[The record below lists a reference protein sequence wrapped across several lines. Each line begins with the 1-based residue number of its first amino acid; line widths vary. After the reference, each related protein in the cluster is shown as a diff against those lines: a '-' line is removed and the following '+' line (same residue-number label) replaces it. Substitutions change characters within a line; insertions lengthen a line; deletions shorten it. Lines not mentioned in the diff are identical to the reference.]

1 MACIHVT
8 KENFEKEVLRSD
20 KPVIVDFWA
29 QWCGPCRMLAPTLE
43 ALADDR
49 EDIKVCKVDVDEQR
63 ELAIEYGIESIPTL
77 LVFQNGK
84 KTNQS
89 VGVVTQQQIED
100 LL

>member
-8 KENFEKEVLRSD
+8 KENFEKEVLQSD

-29 QWCGPCRMLAPTLE
+29 QWCGPCRMLAPTVE
-43 ALADDR
+43 ALAEER
-49 EDIKVCKVDVDEQR
+49 EDIKVCKVDVDEER
-63 ELAIEYGIESIPTL
+63 ELAIAYGIESIPTL
-77 LVFQNGK
+77 LVFQNGQ

-89 VGVVTQQQIED
+89 VGVITQQQMEN

>member
-1 MACIHVT
+1 MKHFDVT
-8 KENFEKEVLRSD
+8 KENFQQEVLQSD

-29 QWCGPCRMLAPTLE
+29 EWCGPCRMLAPILE
-43 ALADDR
+43 AFAEDR
-49 EDIKVCKVDVDEQR
+49 EDIKVCKVNVDEQR

-77 LVFQNGK
+77 LIFQNGK

-89 VGVVTQQQIED
+89 VGVITRQQMEN

>member
-8 KENFEKEVLRSD
+8 KENFEKEVLQSD

-29 QWCGPCRMLAPTLE
+29 QWCGPCRMLAPTVE
-43 ALADDR
+43 ALAEER
-49 EDIKVCKVDVDEQR
+49 EDIKVCKVDVDEER
-63 ELAIEYGIESIPTL
+63 ELAIAYGIESIPTL
-77 LVFQNGK
+77 LVFQNGQ

-89 VGVVTQQQIED
+89 VGVITQQQIEN